1 MGIIVQKYGGSSVSD
16 IKKINIVCEH
26 IIKEYENGKKVI
38 VVVSAQGKMTDQL
51 IKEEMEITKKPDR
64 REHDVL
70 LSVGEQISI
79 AKLCIF
85 LKEKGYDAV
94 SLTGWQVPIITD
106 SNHADA
112 KIKYINKDRILNY
125 LNDNKIVI
133 IAGFQ
138 GIDEHANITTLGRG
152 GSDTTAVA
160 IAAILNAERCDIY
173 TDVDGVFSSDPRKID
188 KVFKI
193 NNISYDEMLELSSMG
208 ANVLHNRCV
217 EIGKEYNI
225 PISIK
230 STFIKDS
237 LGTNLYNNNMY
248 LKKRVITGIT
258 SEDKV
263 AKVKIIFKNKKSK
276 SLFDVELF
284 NIIKVLNTNNIKF
297 DMISQMTDQNKLKYI
312 SFCINNTDYEN
323 VISILKVNS
332 RKLGLKK
339 ISYTENLSKISIV
352 GIGLFN
358 NSDIIY
364 KLLKILIDNE
374 IKLHMITTSEIKISI
389 LVEKNKLV
397 DALNYLH
404 TYLMVKP

>member
-404 TYLMVKP
+404 KYLMVKP